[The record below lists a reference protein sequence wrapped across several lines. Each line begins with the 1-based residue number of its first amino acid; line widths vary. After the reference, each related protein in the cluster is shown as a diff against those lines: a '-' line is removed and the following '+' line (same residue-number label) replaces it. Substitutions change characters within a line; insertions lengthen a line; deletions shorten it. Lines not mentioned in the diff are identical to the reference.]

1 MSKLDLSIIIKFV
14 DKATQP
20 IRQFQ
25 KNLQNT
31 NQSIDRLTHS
41 IDRLE
46 RSVNGNS
53 FSRFSRQLNKGSTD
67 ANTHSYALDSM
78 GAGYDK
84 IGNALESV
92 QRKTQSWSDTLKENR
107 AQMREEMKSLA
118 VNSVIAGAGLYQF
131 SLYTTKIDNSLK

>member
-31 NQSIDRLTHS
+31 NQSIDRLTQS

-46 RSVNGNS
+46 RSMNGGRS
-53 FSRFSRQLNKGSTD
+53 FKQYSRNLQG
-67 ANTHSYALDSM
+67 
-78 GAGYDK
+78 G
-84 IGNALESV
+84 
-92 QRKTQSWSDTLKENR
+92 
-107 AQMREEMKSLA
+107 
-118 VNSVIAGAGLYQF
+118 
-131 SLYTTKIDNSLK
+131 